1 MIYDHRVKHNG
12 VYYEPGQEVPEKSP
26 EPQDSEITFET
37 DAVIYDTTLVR
48 DTPKRG
54 RPRKA

>member
-12 VYYEPGQEVPEKSP
+12 VYYEAGQEVPETFP
-26 EPQDSEITFET
+26 EPQDSDITFET
-37 DAVIYDTTLVR
+37 DAVINDTTLVHE
-48 DTPKRG
+48 TPKRG

>member
-12 VYYEPGQEVPEKSP
+12 VYYEAGQEVSDQYP
-26 EPQDSEITFET
+26 EPQDSDITFET
-37 DAVIYDTTLVR
+37 GAVIDDTNLVR
-48 DTPKRG
+48 ETPKRG

>member
-12 VYYEPGQEVPEKSP
+12 VYYEAGQEVPETFP
-26 EPQDSEITFET
+26 EPQDSDITFET
-37 DAVIYDTTLVR
+37 DAVINDTTLVR
-48 DTPKRG
+48 ETPKRG